1 MALPGEPGASDRDRM
16 KGFIDPGGETPR
28 LLFEPLEPGDPGTLL
43 RQMKG
48 RAFDTGLLRG
58 IARRCPFGKPQV
70 VVCGPVRRGKPFP
83 TTFWLTC
90 PFLERACARLESAGA
105 VGEMEAVLSTET
117 GRKAWAEYNEKA
129 VLLRSGL
136 LSREE
141 NLPLRKDEREM
152 VKRLEG
158 VGIGGIRPGPKPSVK
173 CLHLQVAAWLA
184 LGSHPAGEWLAGKLD
199 SLECGGK
206 WLNRCTPPAAPKEG

>member
-1 MALPGEPGASDRDRM
+1 M

-90 PFLERACARLESAGA
+90 PFLERACGRLESAGA
-105 VGEMEAVLSTET
+105 VGEMETALSTET
-117 GRKAWAEYNEKA
+117 GRKAWVEYNEKA
-129 VLLRSGL
+129 ALLRSGL
-136 LSREE
+136 LRREE
-141 NLPLRKDEREM
+141 SLALRKEESDLA
-152 VKRLEG
+152 KRLEG
-158 VGIGGIRPGPKPSVK
+158 VGIGGIRPGSKPSVK

-184 LGSHPAGEWLAGKLD
+184 LGSHPAGEWLAEKLD
-199 SLECGGK
+199 SLDCGGQ
-206 WLNRCTPPAAPKEG
+206 WLDRCMPPAAPKEG